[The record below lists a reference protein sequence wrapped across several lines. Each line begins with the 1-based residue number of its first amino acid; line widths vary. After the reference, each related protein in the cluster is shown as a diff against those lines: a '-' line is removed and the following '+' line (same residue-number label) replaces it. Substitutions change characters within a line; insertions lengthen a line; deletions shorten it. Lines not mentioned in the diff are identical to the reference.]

1 MNRTTSAP
9 ELLIALAR
17 DGNVPLRAQLE
28 AQLREAVGSGRLAG
42 GVRLPSSRALAA
54 ELGVSRGVVVE
65 AYGQLVAEGYLAVRR
80 GSAPVVADGV
90 ERRPAATAPEPG
102 AVARYD
108 LRPGTPDLALFP
120 RRAWAAAQRRALQ
133 EAVDAD
139 LGYPDPAGPHRL
151 GAGLGGAAGGRR

>member
-1 MNRTTSAP
+1 MVVNRTTLAP

-17 DGNVPLRAQLE
+17 DGRVPLRAQLE
-28 AQLREAVGSGRLAG
+28 GQLREAVGSGRLAG

-80 GSAPVVADGV
+80 GAAPVVADGV
-90 ERRPAATAPEPG
+90 ERRPAAGSVAAE

-120 RRAWAAAQRRALQ
+120 RRAWAAAQRRA
-133 EAVDAD
+133 V
-139 LGYPDPAGPHRL
+139 R
-151 GAGLGGAAGGRR
+151 GGGG